1 LSDEKHAEATQA
13 RFAASAER
21 MAEHEESRREEL
33 RAQVRGFLEPSGG
46 ERVLDAGAG
55 TGGFAFAVAPLVKE
69 VVAVDVVPEV
79 LAEGRSRAEQEFPN
93 VTFIEGDVADL
104 PFEDGSFD
112 LAAAV
117 RTLHHVPRP
126 ELVVAQLTRV
136 IGFSGQV
143 LIVDQIAPIDPL
155 AGFELDRFERAR
167 DPSHTRLLP
176 DADIR
181 SLLDANG
188 LVLRRS
194 QQLQEARDVDGY
206 LDLAGCAGRERQVAL
221 SVAPENYTATIGWYL
236 AARQPM
242 SA

>member
-1 LSDEKHAEATQA
+1 LSDVEHAEATQA

-21 MAEHEESRREEL
+21 MVEHEQSHREEL
-33 RAQVRGFLEPSGG
+33 RAQVGRFLEPTGD
-46 ERVLDAGAG
+46 ERVLDVGAG

-79 LAEGRSRAEQEFPN
+79 LAAGRVRAELEFPN
-93 VTFIEGDVADL
+93 VTFVEADAASL
-104 PFEDGSFD
+104 PFEDGAFD
-112 LAAAV
+112 VAAAV

-126 ELVVAQLTRV
+126 ELVVAELCRSIGMRGRV
-136 IGFSGQV
+136 LV
-143 LIVDQIAPIDPL
+143 VDQIAPVDPL
-155 AGFELDRFERAR
+155 VGFELDHFERAR

-194 QQLQEARDVDGY
+194 EQYQEPRDVDGY
-206 LDLAGCAGRERQVAL
+206 LDLAGCAGDERQRAL
-221 SVAPENYTATIGWYL
+221 SIAPENYTATIGWYL
-236 AARQPM
+236 AARQPV
-242 SA
+242 

>member
-1 LSDEKHAEATQA
+1 MSDNEHAEATQA
-13 RFAASAER
+13 RFSASAEL
-21 MAEHEESRREEL
+21 MAEHEGSRREEL
-33 RAQVRGFLEPSGG
+33 RAQIKQFLEPTGE

-55 TGGFAFAVAPLVKE
+55 TGGFAFAAAPLVRE
-69 VVAVDVVPEV
+69 VVAADVVPEV
-79 LAEGRSRAEQEFPN
+79 LDTGREIAAKGFPN
-93 VTFIEGDVADL
+93 VTFVEADVAHL

-112 LAAAV
+112 LAACV

-126 ELVVAQLTRV
+126 ELVVAELSRV
-136 IGFSGQV
+136 VGIRGQV
-143 LIVDQIAPIDPL
+143 LVVDQIAPIDPL

-176 DADIR
+176 DVDIR

-194 QQLQEARDVDGY
+194 EQRQEARDVDGY
-206 LDLAGCAGRERQVAL
+206 LDLAGCAGVARERAL
-221 SVAPENYTATIGWYL
+221 SVAPESYTATIGWYL
-236 AARQPM
+236 AARQPL

>member
-21 MAEHEESRREEL
+21 MAEHEKSRREEL
-33 RAQVRGFLEPSGG
+33 RAQARRFLEPSGD

-79 LAEGRSRAEQEFPN
+79 LAAGRARAEQEFPN
-93 VTFIEGDVADL
+93 VTFVEADVASL
-104 PFEDGSFD
+104 PFDDGSFD
-112 LAAAV
+112 LAASV

-126 ELVVAQLTRV
+126 ELVVAELRRV
-136 IGFSGQV
+136 IGLRGQV
-143 LIVDQIAPIDPL
+143 LIVDQIAPTDPL
-155 AGFELDRFERAR
+155 AGFELDRFERER

-176 DADIR
+176 EADIR

-194 QQLQEARDVDGY
+194 EQHHEARDVDGY
-206 LDLAGCAGRERQVAL
+206 LDLAGCAGQERQRAL
-221 SVAPENYTATIGWYL
+221 SVAPENYIATIGWYL
-236 AARQPM
+236 AAGQQL
-242 SA
+242 